1 MHVQEFRG
9 WVRRVHE
16 TYHKPQPALPTFP
29 HKKSIAGTTTVVV
42 ARGGETG
49 SVRRLCLRARSLRSR
64 SAGGSGVVWVDTRV
78 CTRRHT
84 NSHVERTSEGF
95 SAATSSA
102 AGMAAAFEA
111 VERRRVVAAA
121 AVRAMTP
128 PPSLIIWLSF
138 SRRGREAASKFRFG
152 GSPVPFIG
160 KESRI

>member
-1 MHVQEFRG
+1 LTTKPRPSQNPTQTQPTNLGPVSSRRG
-9 WVRRVHE
+9 RQHDPDATLTVSVDAAPVRFPARPPRAVKMDSETCVCVCVRACACVCVRAPAPRV
-16 TYHKPQPALPTFP
+16 L
-29 HKKSIAGTTTVVV
+29 
-42 ARGGETG
+42 
-49 SVRRLCLRARSLRSR
+49 
-64 SAGGSGVVWVDTRV
+64 
-78 CTRRHT
+78 

-138 SRRGREAASKFRFG
+138 SRRGREAASKCPNSDLEAVRCLL
-152 GSPVPFIG
+152 
-160 KESRI
+160 